1 MVTLEKSG
9 GGSRLW
15 SPAFTILE
23 LAIHH
28 GAEMADSFAPASV
41 APATPT
47 VGAGAQKPKAEQ
59 TPETDTEGPNSAARD
74 TGRAAEYRVDLVAAE
89 AIYIMHTR
97 IYIYPN
103 ANIHLKAILKRC
115 TYYVSI

>member
-1 MVTLEKSG
+1 MIIIG
-9 GGSRLW
+9 LW

-23 LAIHH
+23 LVIHH

-97 IYIYPN
+97 IYIY
-103 ANIHLKAILKRC
+103 IQMQIYILKL
-115 TYYVSI
+115 Y